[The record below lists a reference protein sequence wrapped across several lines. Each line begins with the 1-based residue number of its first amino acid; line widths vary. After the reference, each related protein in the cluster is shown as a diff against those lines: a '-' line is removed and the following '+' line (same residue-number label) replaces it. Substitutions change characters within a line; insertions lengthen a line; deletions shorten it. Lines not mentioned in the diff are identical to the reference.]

1 MECFQLL
8 IIRCKCGSKFSRNH
22 KSRKEFGNV
31 IAVFF
36 HFFVFHNL
44 LKNYF
49 WILSLLHK
57 VIKFLKEF
65 ILPRK
70 RNKKRD
76 FLRLFFD
83 KFQDTADVRKDSTNN
98 PLLNIQF
105 FIDSLF
111 LRNRPGSSADKSF
124 FADCFPSFFANVRTE
139 WTEHNKL
146 CL

>member
-49 WILSLLHK
+49 WIFGLLHK
-57 VIKFLKEF
+57 VRKFLKEF

-76 FLRLFFD
+76 FLWLFFD
-83 KFQDTADVRKDSTNN
+83 KLQNTANVRKNSAYNVF
-98 PLLNIQF
+98 LNIQL
-105 FIDSLF
+105 FIDSL
-111 LRNRPGSSADKSF
+111 LLHSRPA
-124 FADCFPSFFANVRTE
+124 
-139 WTEHNKL
+139 
-146 CL
+146 